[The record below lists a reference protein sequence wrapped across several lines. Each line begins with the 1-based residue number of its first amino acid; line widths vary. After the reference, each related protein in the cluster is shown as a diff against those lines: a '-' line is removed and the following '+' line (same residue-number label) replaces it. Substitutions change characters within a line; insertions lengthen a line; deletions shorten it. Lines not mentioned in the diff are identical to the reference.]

1 MSTRV
6 HSIKDSIKQYKE
18 AYRSGSMF
26 KILILSILLGV
37 IAGCVAALFFLGIE
51 SCRYFLIHKLAG
63 VEVPSPTG
71 ERVFEGPLGQYRPWL
86 IPCFTTLVGVIT
98 GLLIEKFIPETKAE
112 RATDGTDYMT
122 NTFHNK
128 KGIMDS
134 LVVFIKGVTSIL
146 TIGSGGSAGREGP
159 ITQIGAGLGSWLS
172 MKLKLSDKERR
183 ILLLAGAGGGLGAIF
198 RAPLGGAI
206 TAVEIVY
213 TEDFETEALLP
224 AVISSVLAYTVFTLI
239 YGHQPMFNIPAFA
252 FNPKELLFYVI
263 LGLFCSLTGYMYV
276 KTFFGIKYKIFQ
288 PISQRYGLAVSAG
301 LGGFFMGILGM
312 FFPQLLSGG
321 YGWLE
326 EAINGHIT
334 ILSMFLILIGKT
346 IATSITLGSG
356 MSGGMFA
363 PALFVGGM
371 SGGVVGF
378 LCKEFFPNIV
388 SHPGS
393 YVLVGMAAFFSGI
406 GRAPVGPLIMV
417 CELTHGYGL
426 LAPLMLCSAIC
437 IFLNRGISI
446 YENQV
451 ENKFKSPAH
460 AGEVF
465 VDVLQNFKVKDLAP
479 HIRKVKTVPE
489 DMKFSDFKKLFCDV
503 SQHYFPVV
511 DENNKLTG
519 IFSTSD
525 FRGVLLDPLVEDL
538 IIVKDIAIKD
548 IIYTTPN
555 EDLRSVLAKF
565 TQKNIDELP
574 VVDENDQKKLLGMLR
589 RREVIAFYNEQVKKI
604 RESS

>member
-1 MSTRV
+1 MSRRI
-6 HSIKDSIKQYKE
+6 HSLKESIKEYKE

-26 KILILSILLGV
+26 KLLILSILLGV
-37 IAGCVAALFFLGIE
+37 IAGGVAALFFLGIE
-51 SCRYFLIHKLAG
+51 SCRFFLIHHLAG
-63 VEVPSPTG
+63 IQSPSPTG
-71 ERVFEGPLGQYRPWL
+71 ERLFEGTGGVYRPWL
-86 IPCFTTLVGVIT
+86 IPCFTTLVGLVT
-98 GLLIEKFIPETKAE
+98 GFLVEKFIPETKKE
-112 RATDGTDYMT
+112 PATDGTDFMT
-122 NTFHNK
+122 RTFHYK
-128 KGIMDS
+128 KGIMRM
-134 LVVFIKGVTSIL
+134 LVVFIRGITSIL

-172 MKLKLSDKERR
+172 RKFNLSPKERR

-224 AVISSVLAYTVFTLI
+224 AVMSSVLAYTVFTLI
-239 YGHQPMFNIPAFA
+239 YGHQPMFDIPMFS
-252 FNPKELLFYVI
+252 FNPKEFLIYVM
-263 LGLFCSLTGYMYV
+263 LGLFCSLTGYFYV
-276 KTFFGIKYKIFQ
+276 KTFFSIKYKIFQ
-288 PISQRYGLAVSAG
+288 PITQRYGLIVSVG
-301 LGGFFMGILGM
+301 LGGLFMGILGM

-326 EAINGHIT
+326 EAIKGHIT
-334 ILSMFLILIGKT
+334 VLAMFLILIGKT

-371 SGGVVGF
+371 SGGIVGF
-378 LCKEFFPNIV
+378 LGKQFFSDIV
-388 SHPGS
+388 TQPGS

-417 CELTHGYGL
+417 CELTRGYGL

-437 IFLNRGISI
+437 IFFNRGISI

-460 AGEVF
+460 TGEFF
-465 VDVLQNFKVKDLAP
+465 VDVLQSYKVADLLP
-479 HIRKVKTVPE
+479 QVRKVQTVPE
-489 DMKFSDFKKLFCDV
+489 DMKFSEFKRLFCNTQ
-503 SQHYFPVV
+503 QHYFPVV
-511 DENNKLTG
+511 DDNNKLTG

-525 FRGVLLDPLVEDL
+525 FRGILLDPVVEDL
-538 IIVKDIAIKD
+538 IIVKDIAIPD
-548 IIYTTPN
+548 IIYTTPS

-574 VVDENDQKKLLGMLR
+574 VVDEKDHKKLMGMLR

-604 RESS
+604 RES

>member
-1 MSTRV
+1 MKPRLLSLKKSVKEYR
-6 HSIKDSIKQYKE
+6 E

-26 KILILSILLGV
+26 KILILSIFLGI
-37 IAGCVAALFFLGIE
+37 IAGGVAALFFLGIE
-51 SCRYFLIHKLAG
+51 SCRFFLIHKFAG
-63 VEVPSPTG
+63 VDIPSPSG
-71 ERVFEGPLGQYRPWL
+71 ERLFEGPLGTYRPWL
-86 IPCFTTLVGVIT
+86 IPCFTTFV
-98 GLLIEKFIPETKAE
+98 GLLTGFLVEKFIPETKNE
-112 RATDGTDYMT
+112 PATDGTDYMT

-128 KGIMDS
+128 KGIMRP
-134 LVVFIKGVTSIL
+134 LVVIIKGITSIL

-159 ITQIGAGLGSWLS
+159 ITQIGAGIGSWFS

-239 YGHQPMFNIPAFA
+239 YGHQPMFSIPPFT
-252 FNPKELLFYVI
+252 FNPKEFLFYII
-263 LGLFCSLTGYMYV
+263 LGIFCSFTGYFYV

-288 PISQRYGLAVSAG
+288 PISQKYGLMMSAG

-312 FFPQLLSGG
+312 FFPELLSGG

-326 EAINGHIT
+326 RAINGHLT
-334 ILSMFLILIGKT
+334 IFAMFLILIGKT
-346 IATSITLGSG
+346 IATSVTLGSG

-371 SGGVVGF
+371 SGGIIGF
-378 LCKEFFPNIV
+378 LGNRFFPEVV

-426 LAPLMLCSAIC
+426 LAPLMLCCAIC

-460 AGEVF
+460 VGEMF
-465 VDVLQNFKVKDLAP
+465 VDVLQKFKVKDLA
-479 HIRKVKTVPE
+479 HQIRKVRTVPE
-489 DMKFSDFKKLFCDV
+489 DMKFSEFKRLFCNT

-511 DENNKLTG
+511 NKENKFTG

-525 FRGVLLDPLVEDL
+525 FRQVLLDPTVEDL

-548 IIYTTPN
+548 IIYTTLN

-565 TQKNIDELP
+565 TQKNLDELP
-574 VVDENDQKKLLGMLR
+574 VVDEKDPQKLLGMLR

-604 RESS
+604 RES